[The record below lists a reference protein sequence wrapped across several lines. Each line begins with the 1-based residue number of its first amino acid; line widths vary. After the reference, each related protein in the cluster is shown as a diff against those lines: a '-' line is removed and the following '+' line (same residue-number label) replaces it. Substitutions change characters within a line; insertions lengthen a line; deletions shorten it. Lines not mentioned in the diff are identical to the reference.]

1 VPVQDYT
8 GVWRVGK
15 ENLIQLADDPICDSS
30 GCNQYKH
37 PDSKVADW
45 PRDYGVPSFG
55 MDRGISDSLTNLN
68 VAEKITGQKWKWDSD
83 KYKGYYKAADTMY
96 NFAPKLDGEMITS
109 ANNLAATEKVLDHPY
124 ELLVQLNAQS
134 DPICASAGCD
144 QYLHPDS
151 KVQDWPMNYAV
162 PSFGMDR
169 NIQDSL
175 VNLGVAE
182 KITGDHWTW
191 AGKEYA

>member
-1 VPVQDYT
+1 
-8 GVWRVGK
+8 
-15 ENLIQLADDPICDSS
+15 
-30 GCNQYKH
+30 
-37 PDSKVADW
+37 
-45 PRDYGVPSFG
+45 
-55 MDRGISDSLTNLN
+55 
-68 VAEKITGQKWKWDSD
+68 
-83 KYKGYYKAADTMY
+83 MY
-96 NFAPKLDGEMITS
+96 NFAPKLDGDIIAS
-109 ANNLAATEKVLDHPY
+109 QANLASTERTLDHPY

-151 KVQDWPMNYAV
+151 KVDTWPKDYGV

-175 VNLGVAE
+175 VNIGVAE
-182 KITGDHWTW
+182 KIVGNHWTW